1 MNSPEIAHAS
11 LTVTRDYDFPP
22 ERVFAAWSSAEAK
35 RQWFGAESDG
45 FEIEEYRLDFRPG
58 GAERYYG
65 RKPGG
70 GTFSNDGVYHYI
82 VENEKIVL
90 TYYMTIDDAPYSVS
104 MTIIEMKP
112 HGNGTRLTLTEGN
125 AFLTGVDENAGRTE
139 GWNWGLGRLEE
150 ALNNQRLS

>member
-1 MNSPEIAHAS
+1 MNTPDIVHAS

-22 ERVFAAWSSAEAK
+22 ERVFAAWSTAEAK

-45 FEIEEYRLDFRPG
+45 FKLDEYRLDFRPG
-58 GAERYYG
+58 GVERCYG

-70 GTFSNDGVYHYI
+70 GGFSNDGVYHYI

-104 MTIIEMKP
+104 MTIIELAP
-112 HGNGTRLTLTEGN
+112 HGNGTRLTLTEDN
-125 AFLTGVDENAGRTE
+125 AFLTGVDENAGRTK
-139 GWNWGLGRLEE
+139 GWSWGLGRLEE
-150 ALNNQRLS
+150 ALKQQRLS